1 MSWTDDSGRN
11 DGRFPDG
18 TAVLT
23 PYPGPGMTAATPR
36 GDWPWLPAEI
46 ESQGDANEW
55 LVTIYARELAQLED
69 GTPAPDGT
77 PDEDLYWPQAF
88 RDASEIRRVAG

>member
-1 MSWTDDSGRN
+1 VSYASFSGQN

-23 PYPGPGMTAATPR
+23 RYPGPGMTAATPR
-36 GDWPWLPAEI
+36 EEWPWLPAEI
-46 ESQGDANEW
+46 ESQGDTDEW

-69 GTPAPDGT
+69 GANAPAGT
-77 PDEDLYWPQAF
+77 PGEDLYWPQAF
-88 RDASEIRRVAG
+88 RDSTEIRPAAG